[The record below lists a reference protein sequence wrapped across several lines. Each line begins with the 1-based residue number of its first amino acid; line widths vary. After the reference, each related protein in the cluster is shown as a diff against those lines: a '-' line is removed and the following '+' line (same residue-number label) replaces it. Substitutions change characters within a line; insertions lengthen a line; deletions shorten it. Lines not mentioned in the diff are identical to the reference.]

1 MATMVYCA
9 DEIIVRAID
18 IEMKAREFYRK
29 AATLTGDERL
39 RIVFRIL
46 AGMEKG
52 HARIFRE
59 TREQLTES
67 DRMVEVNDPGG
78 EMVFYLD
85 RFMEMHA
92 PEANPGMQFQAG
104 DEESIEEL
112 LRTAINTENDT
123 VSFYQLLSDY
133 VPADR
138 GRERVLEVMKE
149 EQTHAARLQS
159 VLKRIETVQPVS

>member
-1 MATMVYCA
+1 MAVMVYCA
-9 DEIIVRAID
+9 DEILIRAIE
-18 IEMKAREFYRK
+18 IETKAREFYRN
-29 AATLTGDERL
+29 AAARTGDSRL
-39 RIVFRIL
+39 RTVFRIL

-59 TREQLTES
+59 IRNRLTENE
-67 DRMVEVNDPGG
+67 RMAEVNDPGA

-92 PEANPGMQFQAG
+92 PEANPGMR
-104 DEESIEEL
+104 DEESIETML
-112 LRTAINTENDT
+112 HIALDAENEMA
-123 VSFYQLLSDY
+123 SLYLYLSDY

-138 GRERVLEVMKE
+138 GRERICAIAAE

-159 VLKRIETVQPVS
+159 ILERIAAVQPVH